1 MRKLTRVGLGRENI
15 KIMIINGPNLNRL
28 GSREPEIYGSI
39 TYDTLFSELKNR
51 AEALAIKLEIRQSN
65 HEGDLIDWIHEAG
78 DTFDGILINPA
89 AYTHTSIAL
98 LDAMKC
104 TCIPVIEV
112 HLSNIHSRESFRA
125 HSVTAAG
132 AVGIIAGF
140 GTMSYYLALEAM
152 LRILRE

>member
-39 TYDTLFSELKNR
+39 TYETLCSELKNR
-51 AEALAIKLEIRQSN
+51 AEALSIKLEIRQSN
-65 HEGDLIDWIHEAG
+65 HEGDLINWIHEAG
-78 DTFDGILINPA
+78 DTFDGVLINPA

-98 LDAMKC
+98 LDAVKC
-104 TCIPVIEV
+104 IRIPVIEV
-112 HLSNIHSRESFRA
+112 HLSNIHGRESFRA

-140 GTMSYYLALEAM
+140 GTMSYHLALEAM